1 MNIWVETL
9 GVVAS
14 LLVLASTL
22 CKTNTYKSALS
33 LRLLNCAGSL
43 LYTIYGIL
51 RPSISIII
59 LDSLA
64 IFTNIYHI
72 YRLKKDYDK

>member
-1 MNIWVETL
+1 MNFWVESL

-14 LLVLASTL
+14 LFVLASTL
-22 CKTNTYKSALS
+22 CKTNTYKSALA
-33 LRLLNCAGSL
+33 LRLLNGAGSV
-43 LYTIYGIL
+43 LYTVYGIL

-59 LDSLA
+59 LDGLA
-64 IFTNIYHI
+64 IFINIHHI